1 MATDAT
7 DDQSHRP
14 DEQLSLTDVQDRA
27 DRMRDVVDGWVEDLI
42 EGIQTTRASEQF
54 QRWLDA
60 QSRLHDY
67 SYRNTLLIHR
77 QCPGATRVAGYRTWQ
92 QEFDRQVQEGESAI
106 WIWAPI
112 TAPACPDCGNS
123 PSYTDHADC
132 TYETPQDD
140 WETDVV
146 GFKPVPV
153 FDVSQTEGEPIP
165 ELDTDARTGN
175 ADPDALLDR
184 LLDAH
189 DTLGVDV
196 ELVAPTDWRYGRP
209 TGVCEYGDRDDRP
222 RVAVEQRSDPA
233 AVAGTLCH
241 EYAHALLH
249 GTDGTTER
257 ETREVEAEAVAYIA
271 GRRFGL
277 DTDASACYLAAWD
290 GDAVETV
297 KDRLQ
302 RIGTTARQLVAAVPE
317 TTQ

>member
-7 DDQSHRP
+7 DDQSHRST
-14 DEQLSLTDVQDRA
+14 DQCSLADTQNRA
-27 DRMRDVVDGWVEDLI
+27 DRMDDVVDEWIDELVDD
-42 EGIQTTRASEQF
+42 IQTTRASEQF

-60 QSRLHDY
+60 QSQFHDY

-92 QEFDRQVQEGESAI
+92 QEFDRQVKKGESAI

-123 PSYTDHADC
+123 PSYTDHEGC
-132 TYETPQDD
+132 TYETPQDE
-140 WETDVV
+140 WATDVV

-153 FDVSQTEGEPIP
+153 FDISQTEGEPVP
-165 ELDTDARTGN
+165 ELETDARAGD
-175 ADPDALLDR
+175 ADPSTVVDR
-184 LLDAH
+184 LLAAH
-189 DTLGVDV
+189 DALGVDV
-196 ELVAPTDWRYGRP
+196 ELVVPTEWQYGRP
-209 TGVCEYGDRDDRP
+209 NGICEYRDGDDRP

-249 GTDGTTER
+249 DEDDGIER

-277 DTDASACYLAAWD
+277 DTDASSCYLAAWD
-290 GDAVETV
+290 GDAAETV

-302 RIGTTARQLVAAVPE
+302 RISTTAQRIVEAVSE
-317 TTQ
+317 TEP